1 MPVALSF
8 DAASAQRVTADL
20 VRDISQQAARL
31 PGAQA
36 GCAGWVADVIS
47 DACAILPSLLASRPE
62 LPGADRVR
70 LAVHTAWVE
79 SIRRLRL
86 RPVVPDGL
94 DPSPA
99 SAEAGGVAP
108 GRWIELPP

>member
-1 MPVALSF
+1 MPVAVKF
-8 DAASAQRVTADL
+8 DAASGQRVTTEM
-20 VRDISQQAARL
+20 VRDITQQAARL
-31 PGAQA
+31 PGAHA

-62 LPGADRVR
+62 LPSADRVR

-86 RPVVPDGL
+86 RPVADGL
-94 DPSPA
+94 DPLAA
-99 SAEAGGVAP
+99 SAEDDDAP
-108 GRWIELPP
+108 QGR